1 MKKEN
6 LFAHID
12 NLDELKPYI
21 CPKAVSTRDWEFVC
35 QECKGKCDAGKRA
48 IQILD
53 EAAKP
58 DIPKKAGGPGIVTDK
73 MLAGRDA
80 WNEKQHEKTL
90 ALVHETFAKATRDN
104 RNPAEVLAEIE
115 GTDVTMARKRI
126 DCWIKKYPDLDKEL
140 NMKAIMDRYVKRR
153 KRRTRILPEEA
164 SDEIS
169 IGDILK
175 AADEGHLKTDSVEET
190 ENGVEV
196 HASVEPGEDVPFR
209 EGDSWVNPET
219 DLWMRVDGT
228 GSLRVIGDNPKV
240 GDSEDNPF
248 HEEDRLIP
256 QEASRKLLEQFAEDC
271 NAGAVKLP
279 CWGVPKT
286 QNDNVNRPGHYTFG
300 AIEVIDYIRDKM
312 TPEMFQGFCMGN
324 VLKYVSRHKHKNGVE
339 DLKKANVYLGWLIES
354 EEGAE

>member
-1 MKKEN
+1 MKKGN
-6 LFAHID
+6 IFDHVKS
-12 NLDELKPYI
+12 LDELKPYI
-21 CPKAVSTRDWEFVC
+21 CPKAVSTRDWENVC
-35 QECKGKCDAGKRA
+35 LECKGKCDAGKRA

-58 DIPKKAGGPGIVTDK
+58 DIQKKAGGPGIVTAK

-80 WNEKQHEKTL
+80 WNDLQHERVI
-90 ALVHETFAKATRDN
+90 ALIRKVFSKAANDD
-104 RNPAEVLAEIE
+104 RNPCEVLAEIE
-115 GTDVTMARKRI
+115 GIDATLARKRI
-126 DCWIKKYPDLDKEL
+126 DYWIKKYPDLDKEL
-140 NMKAIMDRYVKRR
+140 NMKVIMDRYVKRR
-153 KRRTRILPEEA
+153 KRRTNVLSEET
-164 SDEIS
+164 SDEVS

-175 AADEGHLKTDSVEET
+175 AADEGRLKTDSVEET

-196 HASVEPGEDVPFR
+196 RAHHTILKEAINGVKKQLLAECDSANIED
-209 EGDSWVNPET
+209 G
-219 DLWMRVDGT
+219 
-228 GSLRVIGDNPKV
+228 GDNPNEICEEPNTS
-240 GDSEDNPF
+240 DSE
-248 HEEDRLIP
+248 IK
-256 QEASRKLLEQFAEDC
+256 RKLLEQFAEDC
-271 NAGAVKLP
+271 NAGAVHLP

-286 QNDNVNRPGHYTFG
+286 QHDNVNRPGHYTFG